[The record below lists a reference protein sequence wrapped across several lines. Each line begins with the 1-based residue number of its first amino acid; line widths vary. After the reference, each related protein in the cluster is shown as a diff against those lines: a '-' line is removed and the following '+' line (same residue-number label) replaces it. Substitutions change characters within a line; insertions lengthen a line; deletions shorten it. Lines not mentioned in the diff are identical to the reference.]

1 VQPGQ
6 TLVVRG
12 DVLPGAKRFE
22 VNFLNDSLEINPS
35 KGSVPLH
42 ISVRFDEGEMVLNS
56 LQVNSLILFVI
67 FYNTYMKCYS

>member
-22 VNFLNDSLEINPS
+22 VNFLNNTMEVNLK

-42 ISVRFDEGEMVLNS
+42 ISVRFDKDEIVLNS
-56 LQVNSLILFVI
+56 LKVRSL
-67 FYNTYMKCYS
+67 

>member
-22 VNFLNDSLEINPS
+22 VNFLNDCLEITPS

-42 ISVRFDEGEMVLNS
+42 ISVRFDEGKLVLNS
-56 LQVNSLILFVI
+56 FKVHSFTFL
-67 FYNTYMKCYS
+67 